1 VSIHIF
7 SKGLAAFVALA
18 VFAGCSSEKQA
29 ETAEADQK
37 PKKEYEILAAY
48 VNPEDSLPRL
58 RFFDGDQ
65 LSLNDRCAVRQVK
78 LNRRMVPA
86 YVNGR
91 PVGFC

>member
-1 VSIHIF
+1 MSIHIF
-7 SKGLAAFVALA
+7 DKGLAAFV
-18 VFAGCSSEKQA
+18 VFAFLAGCSSEKQA
-29 ETAEADQK
+29 DTAEADQK

-65 LSLNDRCAVRQVK
+65 LSLNDRCAVLKVK

-86 YVNGR
+86 YVNGH